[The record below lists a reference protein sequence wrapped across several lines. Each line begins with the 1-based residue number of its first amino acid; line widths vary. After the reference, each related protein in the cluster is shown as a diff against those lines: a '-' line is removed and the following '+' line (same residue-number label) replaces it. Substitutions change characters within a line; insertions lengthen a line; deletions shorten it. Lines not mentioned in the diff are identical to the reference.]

1 MTNEEIIQALKDMRE
16 KSVEE
21 LEPVSRMLFDVIMS
35 IVDERDELRNS
46 VRTKEEIENKIAELY
61 ELAEKRKID
70 LLRVIVTTDALS
82 WVLGD
87 DYLDTDVI
95 LGSGSEEDEQ

>member
-1 MTNEEIIQALKDMRE
+1 MRTEEEIKD
-16 KSVEE
+16 
-21 LEPVSRMLFDVIMS
+21 
-35 IVDERDELRNS
+35 
-46 VRTKEEIENKIAELY
+46 KISELY
-61 ELAEKRKID
+61 KLANEGKID

-95 LGSGSEEDEQ
+95 LGNIGEEDGED

>member
-1 MTNEEIIQALKDMRE
+1 MRTEEEIKD
-16 KSVEE
+16 
-21 LEPVSRMLFDVIMS
+21 
-35 IVDERDELRNS
+35 
-46 VRTKEEIENKIAELY
+46 KISELY
-61 ELAEKRKID
+61 KLANEGKID

-95 LGSGSEEDEQ
+95 LGNIGEENGED

>member
-1 MTNEEIIQALKDMRE
+1 M
-16 KSVEE
+16 
-21 LEPVSRMLFDVIMS
+21 
-35 IVDERDELRNS
+35 
-46 VRTKEEIENKIAELY
+46 RTKEEIKDKISELY
-61 ELAEKRKID
+61 KLANEGKID

-95 LGSGSEEDEQ
+95 LGNIGEEDENN

>member
-1 MTNEEIIQALKDMRE
+1 M
-16 KSVEE
+16 
-21 LEPVSRMLFDVIMS
+21 
-35 IVDERDELRNS
+35 
-46 VRTKEEIENKIAELY
+46 RTKEEIEAKINELY
-61 ELAEKRKID
+61 QLANEKKID

-95 LGSGSEEDEQ
+95 LGNAGEEDGNN

>member
-1 MTNEEIIQALKDMRE
+1 M
-16 KSVEE
+16 
-21 LEPVSRMLFDVIMS
+21 
-35 IVDERDELRNS
+35 
-46 VRTKEEIENKIAELY
+46 RTKEEIENKIAELY

-87 DYLDTDVI
+87 DYLDTDII
-95 LGSGSEEDEQ
+95 LGNESEEDEQ

>member
-1 MTNEEIIQALKDMRE
+1 MRTEEEIKD
-16 KSVEE
+16 
-21 LEPVSRMLFDVIMS
+21 
-35 IVDERDELRNS
+35 
-46 VRTKEEIENKIAELY
+46 KISELY
-61 ELAEKRKID
+61 KLANEGKID

-95 LGSGSEEDEQ
+95 LGNVGEEDGED